1 MGPNLLSTRTK
12 MAVVAL
18 LYFSEGFPFGLVN
31 SALSV
36 YFRTK
41 KISLEEIGL
50 LSLLGLAWSLKL
62 LWAPLVDRFGRRYF
76 WIVPAQLAM
85 AGFTALLAIFDPVG
99 DKTWFWILLA
109 GICLAS
115 ATQDIAADAYT
126 IDLLEEKE
134 LGPANGIRSAAY
146 RVALVAAGGLL
157 VMAGDW
163 IGWSAAFLGTA
174 VWLVIL
180 ALVVLSFPAFRQNR
194 PTAARPTSWGKQWA
208 GPIRLLFRIPN
219 FGAAIGFILSFKCGE
234 AMLVAMANPFWID
247 QGFSP
252 AQIGF
257 VVGTLGTLASIVGA
271 VGGGSLTAKW
281 GIVKALWV
289 LGAVQ
294 ATAGLGYFFSS
305 LPSAPSFSIYFA
317 ALLESLAIG
326 LATSAFLSFL
336 MKLCDKRFSATHYAF
351 LSTLFGLGRSLSGVL
366 GGYAAVALGYPLFF
380 LATVVIGVIP
390 LFLIPFLKPTLRG
403 VSEGKA

>member
-1 MGPNLLSTRTK
+1 MNSNLFPTPTK
-12 MAVVAL
+12 MAAVAL
-18 LYFSEGFPFGLVN
+18 LYFAEGLPFGLVN

-62 LWAPLVDRFGRRYF
+62 LWAPLVDRFGKRFF

-85 AGFTALLAIFDPVG
+85 AGSTALLAVFDPIG
-99 DKTWFWILLA
+99 DKAWFWVLLT
-109 GICLAS
+109 GVCLAS

-126 IDLLEEKE
+126 IDILEEKE

-146 RVALVAAGGLL
+146 RVALVAAGGLM
-157 VMAGDW
+157 VMVGDW
-163 IGWSAAFLGTA
+163 FGWGAAFIATA
-174 VWLVIL
+174 GVLLVL
-180 ALVVLSFPAFRQNR
+180 ALIVLSSPAFHRSRQGHLR
-194 PTAARPTSWGKQWA
+194 PASWKKQWL
-208 GPIRLLFRIPN
+208 GPIRLLSRMPH
-219 FGAAIGFILSFKCGE
+219 FGVAVCFILTFKCGE

-247 QGFSP
+247 RGFSP

-271 VGGGSLTAKW
+271 VSGGWLTARW
-281 GIVKALWV
+281 GIAKSLWM
-289 LGAVQ
+289 LGMVQ
-294 ATAGLGYFFSS
+294 ALAGLGYFLSS
-305 LPSAPSFSIYFA
+305 FPLAPSEAIYFS

-326 LATSAFLSFL
+326 LATAAFLSFL

-351 LSTLFGLGRSLSGVL
+351 LSTLFGLGRSLAGVL
-366 GGYAAVALGYPLFF
+366 GGYAAAALGYPLFF
-380 LATVVIGVIP
+380 FATIVIGVIP
-390 LFLIPFLKPTLRG
+390 LFLIPFLKSTLDG
-403 VSEGKA
+403 IPEAEG

>member
-1 MGPNLLSTRTK
+1 LLSTRTK

-31 SALSV
+31 NALSV
-36 YFRTK
+36 YFRVK
-41 KISLEEIGL
+41 MISLEEIGL

-76 WIVPAQLAM
+76 WIVPAQLAV
-85 AGFTALLAIFDPVG
+85 AGFTALLAVFDPVG
-99 DKTWFWILLA
+99 EKAWFWAVLA
-109 GICLAS
+109 GICLSS
-115 ATQDIAADAYT
+115 ATQDMAADAYT
-126 IDLLEEKE
+126 IDILEERE

-157 VMAGDW
+157 VMASDW
-163 IGWSAAFLGTA
+163 VGWSAGFIGAA
-174 VWLVIL
+174 VWMVIL
-180 ALVVLSFPAFRQNR
+180 GMFVLSFPAFRQSR
-194 PTAARPTSWGKQWA
+194 PAAVRPSSLGKQWA

-219 FGAAIGFILSFKCGE
+219 FGIAVGFILTFKCGE

-247 QGFSP
+247 RGFSP
-252 AQIGF
+252 GQIGF

-281 GIVKALWV
+281 GIVKSLWV
-289 LGAVQ
+289 LGVVQ
-294 ATAGLGYFFSS
+294 ATAGLGYFLAS
-305 LPSAPSFSIYFA
+305 LPFAPSFSIYFA

-326 LATSAFLSFL
+326 LATAAFLSFL

-351 LSTLFGLGRSLSGVL
+351 LSTVFGLGRSLSGVL
-366 GGYAAVALGYPLFF
+366 GGYAAAALGYPTFF
-380 LATVVIGVIP
+380 FATIVIGVIP

-403 VSEGKA
+403 ISEGKA

>member
-1 MGPNLLSTRTK
+1 
-12 MAVVAL
+12 VAL
-18 LYFSEGFPFGLVN
+18 LYFSEGLPFGLVN

-62 LWAPLVDRFGRRYF
+62 LWAPLVDRFGRRYL
-76 WIVPAQLAM
+76 WIVSAQLAM
-85 AGFTALLAIFDPVG
+85 AGFTALLAFFDPVG
-99 DKTWFWILLA
+99 DKAWFWALLT

-126 IDLLEEKE
+126 VDILEEKE

-146 RVALVAAGGLL
+146 RVALVAAGGLV

-163 IGWSAAFLGTA
+163 VGWGAAFIGTA
-174 VWLVIL
+174 GCLIVLSL
-180 ALVVLSFPAFRQNR
+180 FVLSFPAFRRSR
-194 PTAARPTSWGKQWA
+194 PAAVRPGSWGGQWA

-219 FGAAIGFILSFKCGE
+219 FGIAIGFILTFKCGE

-247 QGFSP
+247 RGFTP
-252 AQIGF
+252 AEIGF
-257 VVGTLGTLASIVGA
+257 VVGTLGTLASIIGA
-271 VGGGSLTAKW
+271 VGGGALTAKW
-281 GIVKALWV
+281 GLAKALWV

-294 ATAGLGYFFSS
+294 ATAGLGYLLSS

-326 LATSAFLSFL
+326 LATAAFLSFL

-366 GGYAAVALGYPLFF
+366 GGYAAAALGYPLFF
-380 LATVVIGVIP
+380 FATVVIGVIP

-403 VSEGKA
+403 IPEGEA